1 MGLFDIFKKQ
11 KKFDLPEMY
20 NGFIS
25 KEEYN
30 IIMEICIKYHND
42 NELIISKIDEGEIVT
57 NIDGDEQHRYLD
69 NLVRVLASNDKTIWN
84 KLIYEHFDKLKPN
97 PSALKYLYKDYEYA
111 SQFLR
116 VLLKED
122 TFNLG
127 DNVENYVH
135 RIDFPKTSTFLIL
148 EFEGQFHF
156 VRKDEIIEWDKTEN
170 DLFECALQN
179 LPENEIEV
187 KEYEFGEKFTV
198 FIFFSGD
205 YSASLMLD
213 LRNRAN
219 YTIGKFGTLIAIPTK
234 GTAYAHPIDTS
245 NILELIEILD
255 PTIEKFYN
263 EDPGNVTT
271 NFYWNYDDKIQIFP
285 TEQSENGILIS
296 LPKDLINLINE
307 TE

>member
-1 MGLFDIFKKQ
+1 MGLFNIFKKQ

-20 NGFIS
+20 NGIIS
-25 KEEYN
+25 KDEYN

-57 NIDGDEQHRYLD
+57 DIDGNEQHCYLD

-84 KLIYEHFDKLKPN
+84 ELIYEHFDKLKPN
-97 PSALKYLYKDYEYA
+97 PSALKYLYKDFEYA

-116 VLLKED
+116 VLLKEN

-127 DNVENYVH
+127 EKVENFVN
-135 RIDFPKTSTFLIL
+135 RIDFPKTNTFLIL

-170 DLFECALQN
+170 DLFECAIQN
-179 LPENEIEV
+179 LPEDEIEV

-213 LRNRAN
+213 LKNKAD

-285 TEQSENGILIS
+285 SEQSENGILIS

>member
-20 NGFIS
+20 NGIIS
-25 KEEYN
+25 KDEYN

-57 NIDGDEQHRYLD
+57 DIDGNEQQSYLD

-84 KLIYEHFDKLKPN
+84 ELIYEHFDKLKPN
-97 PSALKYLYKDYEYA
+97 PSALNYLYKDFEYA

-127 DNVENYVH
+127 DKVENFVN
-135 RIDFPKTSTFLIL
+135 RIDFPKTNTFLIL
-148 EFEGQFHF
+148 EFEGKLYF

-170 DLFECALQN
+170 DLFECAIQN
-179 LPENEIEV
+179 LPEDEIEV

-213 LRNRAN
+213 LKNRAD

-271 NFYWNYDDKIQIFP
+271 NFYWYYDDKIQIFP

>member
-11 KKFDLPEMY
+11 KKFELPEMY
-20 NGFIS
+20 NGIIS
-25 KEEYN
+25 KNEYN
-30 IIMEICIKYHND
+30 VIMEICIKYYND
-42 NELIISKIDEGEIVT
+42 NDLIISKIDEGEIVT
-57 NIDGDEQHRYLD
+57 DIDGESQHRYLD
-69 NLVRVLASNDKTIWN
+69 NLVRILASNDKTIWN
-84 KLIYEHFDKLKPN
+84 ELIYEHFDKLKPN
-97 PSALKYLYKDYEYA
+97 PSAMKYLYKDYEYA
-111 SQFLR
+111 SKFLR

-135 RIDFPKTSTFLIL
+135 RIDFPKTNTFLIL
-148 EFEGQFHF
+148 EFEEQFHF
-156 VRKDEIIEWDKTEN
+156 VRKDEIIDWNKTEN
-170 DLFECALQN
+170 DLFECAIQN
-179 LPENEIEV
+179 LPENEIEA
-187 KEYEFGEKFTV
+187 KEYEFEEKFTV

-213 LRNRAN
+213 LKNRAN
-219 YTIGKFGTLIAIPTK
+219 YTIGIFGTLIAIPTK
-234 GTAYAHPIDTS
+234 GTAYAHPIANGD
-245 NILELIEILD
+245 ILELIKILD

-271 NFYWNYDDKIQIFP
+271 NFYWYYNDKIQIFP
-285 TEQSENGILIS
+285 LEQSENGLLIS

>member
-20 NGFIS
+20 NGIIS
-25 KEEYN
+25 KDEHN

-57 NIDGDEQHRYLD
+57 DIDGNEQHSYLD

-84 KLIYEHFDKLKPN
+84 ELIYEHFDKLKPN
-97 PSALKYLYKDYEYA
+97 PSALNYLYKDFEYA

-127 DNVENYVH
+127 DKVENFVN
-135 RIDFPKTSTFLIL
+135 RIDFPKTNTFLIL
-148 EFEGQFHF
+148 EFEGQFYF

-170 DLFECALQN
+170 DLFECAIQN
-179 LPENEIEV
+179 LPEDEIEV

-213 LRNRAN
+213 LKNRAD

-271 NFYWNYDDKIQIFP
+271 NFYWYYDDKIQIFP